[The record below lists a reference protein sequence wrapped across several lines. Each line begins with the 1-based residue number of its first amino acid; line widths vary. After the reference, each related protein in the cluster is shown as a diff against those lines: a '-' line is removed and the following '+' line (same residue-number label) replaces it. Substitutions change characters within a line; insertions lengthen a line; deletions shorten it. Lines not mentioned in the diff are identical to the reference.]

1 MGKASNAAFH
11 NRRFAALRNRLA
23 FIITTFLLLGFMIQM
38 PALAD
43 EASAKATLRA
53 MSDYLAGQRSFSAKF
68 NTELE
73 VITPAIEKIT
83 FSSTGNI
90 VLNRPDKLRADRT
103 GGYADVELVYDGKAF
118 ILHGKHKN
126 SYIQIEIPGTV
137 DNLIDQLREKY
148 GAALPFADLLL
159 SSPYDALMDGVLE
172 AKDIGR
178 GVIDGVE
185 CEHLAFRNN
194 DVDWQLWVQ
203 LGANPIPRQYII
215 TSKTLAGAPQ
225 YRIRISDW
233 KTDVPSASDAFAF
246 KAPDGAKP
254 ATIDAMKD
262 FDELP
267 APAEPQKGK

>member
-1 MGKASNAAFH
+1 M
-11 NRRFAALRNRLA
+11 LRNRLA
-23 FIITTFLLLGFMIQM
+23 FIIPAFLGLGLMSHM
-38 PALAD
+38 PVFAD
-43 EASAKATLRA
+43 EASAKATVRA
-53 MSDYLAGQRSFSAKF
+53 MSDYLAGQKIVSAKY

-73 VITPAIEKIT
+73 VITPAVEKIT
-83 FSSTGNI
+83 FSSTGDI
-90 VLNRPDKLRADRT
+90 LLSRPDKLRAHRA

-118 ILHGKHKN
+118 NLHGKHNN
-126 SYIQIEIPGTV
+126 SYIRLEIPGTV

-148 GAALPFADLLL
+148 GAVLPFADLLL
-159 SSPYDALMDGVLE
+159 SNPYNALMDGVVE

-203 LGANPIPRQYII
+203 LGPNPVPRQYII
-215 TSKTLAGAPQ
+215 TSKAVAGAPQ

-233 KTDVPSASDAFAF
+233 KTDVPAGSDVFVF
-246 KAPDGAKP
+246 KAPEGAKP
-254 ATIDAMKD
+254 ISIDAMRD

-267 APAEPQKGK
+267 TPAEPQKGK

>member
-1 MGKASNAAFH
+1 V
-11 NRRFAALRNRLA
+11 LRNRLA
-23 FIITTFLLLGFMIQM
+23 FIIATFLLLGSMSQI
-38 PALAD
+38 PAFAD
-43 EASAKATLRA
+43 EASAKAMLKT
-53 MSDYLAGQRSFSAKF
+53 MSDYLAEQRSISAKY

-83 FSSTGNI
+83 FSSTGDI
-90 VLNRPDKLRADRT
+90 LMSRPDKLRAERT
-103 GGYADVELVYDGKAF
+103 GGYTDVELIYDGKTF
-118 ILHGKHKN
+118 NLHGKHNN
-126 SYIQIEIPGTV
+126 SYVRLEIPGTV

-159 SSPYDALMDGVLE
+159 SNPYDALMDGVLE

-203 LGANPIPRQYII
+203 LGANPVPRQYII

-233 KTDVPSASDAFAF
+233 KTDVPSGGDVFSF
-246 KAPDGAKP
+246 KTPDGAKP
-254 ATIDAMKD
+254 ATADAMKD